1 MSTMTDE
8 DSDLDYTKEMRK
20 KLVSHV
26 TGGGNKMPEE
36 TKQQMVLLQA
46 LDGIDRAALSKLKIK
61 SDEGATTSQ
70 NAALLLAAIFNDPR
84 TKNVGLVENTNR
96 EPPVFDINIKPTVLV
111 EGELDLISG
120 SDSYEA
126 FLLRNETE

>member
-20 KLVSHV
+20 KLVNHV

-61 SDEGATTSQ
+61 SEEGATTSQ

>member
-61 SDEGATTSQ
+61 SEEGATTSQ

>member
-20 KLVSHV
+20 KLVNHV

-61 SDEGATTSQ
+61 SEEGATTSQ

-84 TKNVGLVENTNR
+84 TKNVGLVENTDR

-126 FLLRNETE
+126 FLLRNEIE

>member
-20 KLVSHV
+20 KLVNHV
-26 TGGGNKMPEE
+26 TGGGNVMPEGP
-36 TKQQMVLLQA
+36 KQQMVLLKA
-46 LDGIDRAALSKLKIK
+46 LEGIDRAALSKLKIK

-70 NAALLLAAIFNDPR
+70 NAVLLLAAIFNDPR
-84 TKNVGLVENTNR
+84 TKNVGFVENTDR
-96 EPPVFDINIKPTVLV
+96 EPPVFDVNIKPTVLV

>member
-20 KLVSHV
+20 KLVNHV

>member
-20 KLVSHV
+20 KLVNHV

-61 SDEGATTSQ
+61 SEEGATTSQ

-84 TKNVGLVENTNR
+84 TKNVGFVENTNR